1 MEIESLKKVKLEGG
15 DILLVEVDIGT
26 LPANRANQF
35 LQEVKAAVMRDLGDI
50 RCMVIPLHRIRVSV
64 LNIEDALVK
73 ESDAKD
79 SVEKASR

>member
-1 MEIESLKKVKLEGG
+1 MEIESLKKVKLESG

-26 LPANRANQF
+26 LPSNRANQF